1 MFEERTGKPIELVV
15 SLVVTEDGVV
25 QEFIKKKH
33 DYIPMLEEV
42 IQEFNVR

>member
-1 MFEERTGKPIELVV
+1 MFEERTGKSIDQIVI
-15 SLVVTEDGVV
+15 LVVTEDGVV

-33 DYIPMLEEV
+33 EYIPMLEEV